1 MKPLGNPVFRQSSG
15 FRQILHVL
23 HASMAWRT
31 PKWSPSPI
39 GAARAAATRAA
50 APLPAKSANFHTKL
64 SQLQWQLPE
73 ASVHARHLL
82 NLFWTVK
89 ELFFWDVDAV
99 NAPLFQGPHHGP
111 TSISARALKSGPDP
125 NPNPHDMSWHVVTC
139 CDLVYHMFFLMFSGY
154 LRFFNVST
162 MHLTYHPDRFLAD
175 QKYHILEAGRK
186 TSYYNLSH
194 RISYNY
200 TQYTHI
206 YIYIYTHIHISYIYI
221 YIIYIYIYTYHI
233 YIHIIYKHLLT
244 WQISCEPAP
253 GGLLK
258 RPHHHRLD
266 GHGAAGDLRALDDD
280 LDRWENGGN
289 QWKNMS

>member
-89 ELFFWDVDAV
+89 ELFFWEMSTPSMPHCSRVPTTVPPPSQRELSSLVLIPIRIPMTCRDMLWLSVPYVFSYVFWIFTFFQRFD
-99 NAPLFQGPHHGP
+99 NALN
-111 TSISARALKSGPDP
+111 ISSR
-125 NPNPHDMSWHVVTC
+125 
-139 CDLVYHMFFLMFSGY
+139 
-154 LRFFNVST
+154 
-162 MHLTYHPDRFLAD
+162 
-175 QKYHILEAGRK
+175 
-186 TSYYNLSH
+186 
-194 RISYNY
+194 
-200 TQYTHI
+200 
-206 YIYIYTHIHISYIYI
+206 
-221 YIIYIYIYTYHI
+221 
-233 YIHIIYKHLLT
+233 
-244 WQISCEPAP
+244 QISCRSKISYL
-253 GGLLK
+253 GSRKKNILL
-258 RPHHHRLD
+258 
-266 GHGAAGDLRALDDD
+266 
-280 LDRWENGGN
+280 
-289 QWKNMS
+289 QFIT